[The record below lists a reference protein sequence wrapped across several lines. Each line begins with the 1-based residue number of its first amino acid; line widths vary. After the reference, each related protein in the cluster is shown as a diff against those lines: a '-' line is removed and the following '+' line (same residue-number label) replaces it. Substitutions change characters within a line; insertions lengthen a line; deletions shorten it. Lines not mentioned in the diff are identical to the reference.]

1 MTSSYSWSN
10 LEDSAKPRAK
20 TFLCLQVTCLVLAL
34 LVLIFTLVLFPLVFL
49 NLVNQQVALTNGTLS
64 FDQWLAPTPAIFKI
78 VTVYNITN
86 PAEVRAGG
94 KPLVEA
100 LGPYYFREYRERVRV
115 EEVYDQ
121 ELWFG
126 EKKWYEFDNSTT
138 NKGNNGSSK
147 LLDPVKDIFTTI
159 NLAYVGVAFNLTYS
173 GTPAEIFGAVA
184 AAMKEHEVSLF
195 MNRYFHNVKSNF
207 LGIWKIR

>member
-1 MTSSYSWSN
+1 MASSYSWNN
-10 LEDSAKPRAK
+10 LDDAAKPRAK
-20 TFLCLQVTCLVLAL
+20 RLLCLQATCLVLSL
-34 LVLIFTLVLFPLVFL
+34 LVLIFTIVIFPIVFL
-49 NLVNQQVALTNGTLS
+49 DLVNQQVALTNGTLS
-64 FDQWLAPTPAIFKI
+64 FEQWLAPSPAIYKI

-86 PAEVRAGG
+86 PGEVEVGG
-94 KPLVEA
+94 KPKVEA

-126 EKKWYEFDNSTT
+126 EKKWYVFNSTKT
-138 NKGNNGSSK
+138 NQGNNGSSK
-147 LLDPVKDIFTTI
+147 MLDPVKDIFTTI

-195 MNRYFHNVKSNF
+195 MNRCSTSVDLILFSF
-207 LGIWKIR
+207 